1 MKQYRLTVSSP
12 DGNIYQGDVV
22 ALYVRGCE
30 GDLAVLAGH
39 VPFVTALKPCDVRIE
54 LEDCSEI
61 KGYTEGGIAPDTA
74 WEDVPEDFEC
84 PMCLVGKDQ
93 FSEA

>member
-1 MKQYRLTVSSP
+1 MRTYKLTISSP
-12 DGNIYQGDVV
+12 DGNVFQGDVV

-39 VPFVTALKPCDVRIE
+39 VPFVTALKPCDIRIE

-61 KGYTEGGIAPDTA
+61 KYHTVGGILSVASDEVTLLSSSLA
-74 WEDVPEDFEC
+74 SV
-84 PMCLVGKDQ
+84 
-93 FSEA
+93 

>member
-12 DGNIYQGDVV
+12 DGNIYEGDVV

-61 KGYTEGGIAPDTA
+61 KGYTEGGILSVATDGVTLLSSS
-74 WEDVPEDFEC
+74 FK
-84 PMCLVGKDQ
+84 MM
-93 FSEA
+93 